1 MKKNFAVVL
10 AVLLA
15 AAALS
20 GCGREVPPAA
30 PVTVAVASDL
40 HYVGEAIEDGGE
52 LFTRVVEEGDGRQ
65 LNYIRPITDAFLA
78 EVVKDKPDALILTGD
93 LSFNGEK
100 ASHEEL
106 AEKLNKVVE
115 AGVPVYVL
123 PGNHDVNNYAASTY
137 LGDERAAADFVT
149 PEQFEEIYKNCGF
162 SAADSRDKASLSY
175 TVKLNAGVWLFML
188 DTQPY
193 HLHEPGFP
201 YCVGGVVQD
210 GTWTWL
216 EKQLKKCQEAGAV
229 PLVAMHQNLA
239 LHSER
244 FTTGYRLYDAD
255 RLAQLVADCGGQLA
269 FSGHL
274 HPQHIA
280 LWQSE
285 AGQQVWDVASGSLAV
300 WPYLSGRVTIDPD
313 GAGRAAYDYEA
324 KPTDVTAWAAT
335 GQTDPVFEDFSAF
348 GREQFAQN
356 STSRGADKF
365 VEALGEEDAAAFRR
379 AMGQANVLYFAG
391 ALTREAADALTA
403 SPDWAAVERAGQ
415 KGVDTAQYL
424 ATLVKEAGAD
434 HCSLH
439 IDPAG

>member
-1 MKKNFAVVL
+1 MKKTFAVVL
-10 AVLLA
+10 AALLA

-20 GCGREVPPAA
+20 GCGRQVPPAA

-106 AEKLNKVVE
+106 AAKLNKVVE

-162 SAADSRDKASLSY
+162 SAADSRGLSY
-175 TVKLNAGVWLFML
+175 MVKLNAGVWLFML

-193 HLHEPGFP
+193 YLHEPGFP

-216 EKQLKKCQEAGAV
+216 EKQLKQCKEAGAV
-229 PLVAMHQNLA
+229 PLLAMHQNLA
-239 LHSER
+239 VHSER

-255 RLAQLVADCGGQLA
+255 RMAQLLADYGGQLA

-285 AGQQVWDVASGSLAV
+285 GGRQVWDVASGSLAV

-324 KPTDVTAWAAT
+324 KPTDVTAWAAAT

-348 GREQFAQN
+348 GREQFAIN

-379 AMGQANVLYFAG
+379 AMGQANVLYFSG
-391 ALTREAADALTA
+391 ALTREAADELTA
-403 SPDWAAVERAGQ
+403 SPDWAAVERAKTQ
-415 KGVDTAQYL
+415 GVDTAGYL
-424 ATLVKEAGAD
+424 ETLVNEAEGD